1 MLARN
6 GDMCVHSVGAG
17 EQWRHGC
24 VLVSNGDMGAC
35 WQEMETWVCAGWV
48 LVSNGDM
55 GACWPQMETC
65 VCIRLVLVGNGTM
78 GVF

>member
-1 MLARN
+1 MLAKN

-24 VLVSNGDMGAC
+24 VQVSNGDMGAC

-48 LVSNGDM
+48 LASNGDM
-55 GACWPQMETC
+55 G
-65 VCIRLVLVGNGTM
+65 VC
-78 GVF
+78 